1 MITDRIG
8 RHEVLPSINHRNI
21 NFREKKNSQVIMLC
35 YSLYSIKLSL
45 KDGGSLWD
53 SFVST
58 ASLLQTCF
66 VALELRQLIH
76 LNKNLQSS
84 SAKYNRSL
92 FDKNL

>member
-1 MITDRIG
+1 
-8 RHEVLPSINHRNI
+8 
-21 NFREKKNSQVIMLC
+21 MLC

-45 KDGGSLWD
+45 KDGGTLWD

-84 SAKYNRSL
+84 SEKYNRSL